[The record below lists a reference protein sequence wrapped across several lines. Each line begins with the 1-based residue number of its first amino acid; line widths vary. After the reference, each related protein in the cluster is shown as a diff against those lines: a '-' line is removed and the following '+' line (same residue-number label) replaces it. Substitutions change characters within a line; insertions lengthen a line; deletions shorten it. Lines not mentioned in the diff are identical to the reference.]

1 MNNRGFWEDLNSPI
15 IGLSPMD
22 GVTDAP
28 FRYMVAKYGGPSVIF
43 TEFVSVDGMKHGGE
57 RVFYPFIYDEIERP
71 VVAQVFGNDPE
82 LFYQAAVVIGAL
94 GFDGMDINM
103 GCPAKKV
110 EARGAG
116 AGLIRDE
123 TTALEIIRK
132 SRQGIDDWVEGRVRL
147 DDVDVT
153 REARTWVKARVRVG
167 LKRVIPVSVKTRTGV
182 DSNVSRWWM
191 DVLMEERPAMISLHG
206 RTLKQLYQ
214 GMADWEAIGEAAEVV
229 HKRSGHILGNGD
241 VLSVGEAKARIKEY
255 GVDGVLIG
263 RGAQGNP
270 GVFAGSEPD
279 TGTIIRWIM
288 EHAKKYEET
297 FPGDKFI
304 PIRKHL
310 AWYARGFPGASEVRG
325 DLVRSNGVGDVM
337 RAVSGIV

>member
-1 MNNRGFWEDLNSPI
+1 MNDRGFWANLDSPVV
-15 IGLSPMD
+15 GLSPMD

-28 FRYMVAKYGGPSVIF
+28 FRYMVAKYGHPSVIF

-71 VVAQVFGNDPE
+71 VVAQVFGNDPR
-82 LFYQAAVVIGAL
+82 LFYQAAVIVAAL

-110 EARGAG
+110 ESRGAG

-123 TTALEIIRK
+123 ETALEIIRQ
-132 SRQGIDDWVEGRVRL
+132 SRIGIREYVEGDVKVDDLDIAREAKDWVLRRKFDEKRL
-147 DDVDVT
+147 
-153 REARTWVKARVRVG
+153 
-167 LKRVIPVSVKTRTGV
+167 IPVSVKTRIGV
-182 DSNVSRWWM
+182 DRDVSEWWM
-191 DVLMEERPAMISLHG
+191 SVLMEERPAIISLHG

-214 GMADWEAIGEAAEVV
+214 GMADWEAIARASEVV
-229 HKRSGHILGNGD
+229 HKMGGYILGNGD
-241 VLSVGEAKARIKEY
+241 IKDMDQARDRIEQF

-270 GVFAGSEPD
+270 GLFAGIKPD
-279 TGTIIRWIM
+279 VDEIMVWIV
-288 EHAKKYEET
+288 EHSRKYEEI
-297 FPGDKFI
+297 FPGDKFV

-310 AWYARGFPGASEVRG
+310 AWYPKGFEGASELRG
-325 DLVRSNGVGDVM
+325 RLVRSESAREVEQIISD
-337 RAVSGIV
+337 IL